1 MRLKQVFIPLRISK
15 GLLCLIAMFVM
26 LLAPQVAWATVFPT
40 STLTA
45 VQDDDVKYTWTVE
58 GMGAFNVSGDVTS
71 PTSGGLEVGV
81 NGCTINGLEGD
92 SSAPSDYEHFLY
104 KVKIAGIDDNSSITV
119 KIINGSDNFYFI
131 ASTTA
136 GEFYM
141 PNSVRWDSGSE
152 LFIEVKDA
160 CTITGVEVFRS
171 TKSLNGSFGWS
182 GDPKD
187 NNNAISGAKLNDGS
201 IKINAL
207 EHQSYSYPFA
217 NEGVTYGSTNT
228 SVAAVGT
235 DGTVT
240 IKKIGSTMIT
250 ATVRNYVEDIV
261 NEDITFGYTLTVDFP
276 APTIIPNGG
285 HQLSATEIA
294 LSYEATNMPD
304 LKYKWGDG
312 EEKSYSAPFAVQ
324 TGTLTAWAEL
334 VPSGNQTAIKSYEAT
349 ATFTAVGGTSYGLT
363 VAGIPV
369 TSENCDNVLGDN
381 EDVHKVTYDPESKT
395 LTLNNVTMEGNVVRT
410 NSDNLIVNFV
420 GTSRFRM
427 VEADQDYAFVGN
439 GGVLTLTTTG
449 SVVNPLLVDNTWKSS
464 IMNGWDTENSTEV
477 ASSNIGSPEWWVNT
491 STGTSDQIALMK
503 KPVSYNLTVAG
514 VEVTSANASDVFDDG
529 KVSYN
534 ATTKTLTLNNFTFNS
549 GGQEKYG
556 VKYTGTTSNFTI
568 KLIGTNSITTGNGCE
583 PIIFDAYQPQT
594 IPTLTF
600 EKGSFPCSLTLNGG
614 NGTVI
619 KYFDGVEGVNGLGS
633 TTTRDLYL
641 LADAE
646 AQYNASTGLTTSSGA
661 VSKATITSGYGLTV
675 AGALV
680 HDGNKDNVLGTPEGS
695 TPTVSFTPA
704 VAAEGD
710 DPATP
715 ATLTLNGATIVGDI
729 ETSLDN
735 LTISVSEANTLTG
748 SVKYNGEN
756 TSATLTIDANL
767 EHANTASLELSS
779 KEIGVIS
786 GFNTVTVNSPLETTV
801 TDWTSDVKNATLAAE
816 SYDIS
821 IAGVLVT
828 NANKDNVLG
837 TPEGTTPTVSFTPAT
852 DNDPAIL
859 TLNGATIGGGSDLEP
874 MEECGIDYTGAA
886 DLTISLKG
894 TNTITG
900 TGGCEAIRCDAYELE
915 TTPKLKFTKADN
927 NACSLQ
933 LTAEEGETVIKGFSA
948 VQGVNGIGDAKGNF
962 LALSNASAS
971 YSPSNGLYTVDGET
985 SNSVSSA
992 TIISGYDICVEG
1004 VLVHEGNKDNVLG
1017 DQEETHKVT
1026 FTPAV
1031 DEPAMPATLTLNGV
1045 NYSLN
1050 DGDTTPLV
1058 VSGLDN
1064 LTVKLVGSSSVY
1076 TSDQAE
1082 VYPDAAFV
1090 STNSEAVLTFTTDES
1105 TRLQPLNTN
1114 SIELASGF
1122 KSIAFTGYLYREQ
1135 NMVKNLL
1142 APTPGMDG
1150 KFFTVN
1156 RAGYEPDETTF
1167 NYVIEYTDNTQS
1179 VTGTYDMSK
1188 TATENNIVLDK
1199 PCTVTVYAQ
1208 YGTLKSAE
1216 KVGKLFGFEGG
1227 NELNTVYGTTQVAM
1241 PTLVPAI
1248 AEADG
1253 ITIAKEGNFVDN
1265 DKTIINLLGKTIGK
1279 ASTTIIASLTASND
1293 TPYTLL
1299 NSSVSLNVN
1308 ILPPAPT
1315 IEFDAEKTYLNS
1327 DKVSISL
1334 PESLVEDENASIK
1347 YSWVADRYPE
1357 AGNSY
1362 TDESKVAL
1370 NAGTNTLYAWVRYN
1384 GATAD
1389 DAVYSE
1395 RVSQDFTAKTDINQ
1409 FAVKDLLDNTSVTY
1423 TGSVITP
1430 TFTLYD
1436 AKVQTNVL
1444 SADNYDVVIRKFINE
1459 GADSSDVDAIVDA
1472 GIYKVY
1478 AVGKGT
1484 TYGGEKLIYERFE
1497 VEQANLPLTVS
1508 DVENLTYTGSDQSL
1522 VTESDV
1528 PEGVTVKYYCQY
1540 FTFEQYGE
1548 GSSELS
1554 CDPDAVNFEYTA
1566 GVPKGKNAGVYG
1578 ILYLVDGGDNY
1589 KSKTEATQTIWV
1601 TIDAATITSVTLSK
1615 TEYTFDTTAQTPTI
1629 ASVKAGDDLTL
1640 TTDDYMVSY
1649 EEINGDET
1657 TAINASDVKAVGS
1670 YNVVVTGTGNFKETA
1685 KAPFAIVN
1693 RTLADNEVTFHKN
1706 WATFYNA
1713 VGDVDLPAGIGAFIP
1728 TAHNVAEN
1736 TIIVTPI
1743 KNVPQGEAVLL
1754 SNDANVVTQTENTSV
1769 EGNMLRH
1776 TNKNIDIYNSTNYY
1790 GLYNGTFMRVSGTI
1804 SAESNY
1810 LLIDMPQAPQL
1821 TIVFENE
1828 ATGINDVRSK
1838 KADVSGDFYDLQG
1851 RKVEKPSKKGLYIN
1865 EGHKVVVK

>member
-735 LTISVSEANTLTG
+735 LTISVSDANTLIG
-748 SVKYNGEN
+748 SIKYIGTNN
-756 TSATLTIDANL
+756 STATLTIDANL
-767 EHANTASLELSS
+767 DDVNTASLELSS

-971 YSPSNGLYTVDGET
+971 YSATNGLYTGEDT
-985 SNSVSSA
+985 PVTSA

-1031 DEPAMPATLTLNGV
+1031 DEPAMPATLTLNEV

-1050 DGDTTPLV
+1050 DGDKTPLV
-1058 VSGLDN
+1058 ISGLDN

-1105 TRLQPLNTN
+1105 TNLQPLNTN
-1114 SIELASGF
+1114 TIELASGF

-1142 APTPGMDG
+1142 APTPSIDG
-1150 KFFTVN
+1150 DYFVVS
-1156 RAGYEPDETTF
+1156 RAGYEPEGTTF
-1167 NYVIEYTDNTQS
+1167 NYEIDYVDEELEDA
-1179 VTGTYDMSK
+1179 TGTYDPSK
-1188 TATENNIVLDK
+1188 TAEENGITLSG

-1208 YGTLKSAE
+1208 YETVKSAE
-1216 KVGKLFGFEGG
+1216 KEGRLLGFEQSEISSLPGSW
-1227 NELNTVYGTTQVAM
+1227 VDI
-1241 PTLVPAI
+1241 PAI
-1248 AEADG
+1248 
-1253 ITIAKEGNFVDN
+1253 VP
-1265 DKTIINLLGKTIGK
+1265 TIINTDGIEFGHEGVNVNETLTKIDLTEETYGKTILYLYFDAGE
-1279 ASTTIIASLTASND
+1279 N
-1293 TPYTLL
+1293 TPYSLL
-1299 NSSVSLNVN
+1299 NSSAELIVNV
-1308 ILPPAPT
+1308 IPPAPT
-1315 IEFDAEKTYLNS
+1315 IEFDTEKTYLNS

-1334 PESLVEDENASIK
+1334 PEALKDDTNASIK
-1347 YSWVADRYPE
+1347 YSWVADCEP
-1357 AGNSY
+1357 GNGNNY
-1362 TDESKVAL
+1362 NNESKVEL
-1370 NAGTNTLYAWVRYN
+1370 NAGTHTLYAWVRYN

-1395 RVSQDFTAKTDINQ
+1395 RVSQKFTAKTDINQ
-1409 FAVKDLLDNTSVTY
+1409 FAVKDMIENEEIVY
-1423 TGSVITP
+1423 TGSPIVP

-1436 AKVQTNVL
+1436 EKVQTNVL
-1444 SADNYDVVIRKFINE
+1444 SADNYDVRIEKF
-1459 GADSSDVDAIVDA
+1459 VDETTGYSVVESIVDA
-1472 GIYKVY
+1472 GLYMVY

-1640 TTDDYMVSY
+1640 TTDDYTVSY
-1649 EEINGDET
+1649 EKINGDET
-1657 TAINASDVKAVGS
+1657 TTAISASDVKAVGS
-1670 YNVVVTGTGNFKETA
+1670 YNVVVTGTGNFKGTA
-1685 KAPFAIVN
+1685 KAAFAIVN
-1693 RTLADNEVTFHKN
+1693 RTLADGEVTFHKN

-1713 VGDVDLPAGIGAFIP
+1713 VGDVDLPEGIGAFI
-1728 TAHNVAEN
+1728 VLESGIGEN
-1736 TIIVTPI
+1736 TVTVTPI
-1743 KNVPQGEAVLL
+1743 NYIPEGEAVLL
-1754 SNDANVVTQTENTSV
+1754 SNDANVVTQTDNTSV

-1810 LLIDMPQAPQL
+1810 LLMDMPQAPQL

-1838 KADVSGDFYDLQG
+1838 KADVRGDFYDLQG